1 MRVNINN
8 TESIN
13 VNNSKKEQL
22 KLLEENMQ
30 LKLPVDIIKE
40 KMKEWMQEGYYLG
53 WYKSE
58 SNLEKP
64 NIAAVYNKFHEETRY
79 FARIIG

>member
-8 TESIN
+8 TESIK

-22 KLLEENMQ
+22 KLLEEA
-30 LKLPVDIIKE
+30 VDIIKE

-64 NIAAVYNKFHEETRY
+64 NIAAVYNKSHEETRY

>member
-8 TESIN
+8 TESIK
-13 VNNSKKEQL
+13 VNNREDAVS
-22 KLLEENMQ
+22 
-30 LKLPVDIIKE
+30 VIKE
-40 KMKEWMQEGYYLG
+40 KMKEWMQEGDYIG
-53 WYKSE
+53 WYKSD

-64 NIAAVYNKFHEETRY
+64 NIAAVYNKFHEETDS

>member
-8 TESIN
+8 VESIK
-13 VNNSKKEQL
+13 VNNR
-22 KLLEENMQ
+22 EEAI
-30 LKLPVDIIKE
+30 DIIKE
-40 KMKEWMQEGYYLG
+40 KMKAWMQEGDYLG

-58 SNLEKP
+58 SNFNEP
-64 NIAAVYNKFHEETRY
+64 DIAAVYNKFHEETNS

>member
-40 KMKEWMQEGYYLG
+40 KMKSWMQEGYYL
-53 WYKSE
+53 
-58 SNLEKP
+58 
-64 NIAAVYNKFHEETRY
+64 
-79 FARIIG
+79 

>member
-8 TESIN
+8 AESIK
-13 VNNSKKEQL
+13 VKNSKKEQL
-22 KLLEENMQ
+22 KLREEAI
-30 LKLPVDIIKE
+30 DIIKE
-40 KMKEWMQEGYYLG
+40 KMKAWMQEGDYLG

-58 SNLEKP
+58 SNLYEP

>member
-8 TESIN
+8 TESIK
-13 VNNSKKEQL
+13 VNNR
-22 KLLEENMQ
+22 EEA
-30 LKLPVDIIKE
+30 VDVIKE
-40 KMKEWMQEGYYLG
+40 KMKAWMQERDYLG

-58 SNLEKP
+58 SKLDQP
-64 NIAAVYNKFHEETRY
+64 NIAAVYNKHHEETRY

>member
-8 TESIN
+8 TESIRIDN
-13 VNNSKKEQL
+13 M
-22 KLLEENMQ
+22 EEA
-30 LKLPVDIIKE
+30 VDIIKE
-40 KMKEWMQEGYYLG
+40 KMKVWMQEGYYLG

-64 NIAAVYNKFHEETRY
+64 NIAAVYDKHHEETRY